1 MCQITT
7 ALHGYPKKHGLSIEW
22 IADNIGVT
30 ASTLERYLNP
40 NDKLPFPIK
49 LIIPF
54 MRSCNNDYSALDL
67 LESRLGRVAFK
78 LPQTDQKLATKDVVE
93 MIRQFSDSIRLM
105 ADIIEDNKIDKQED
119 VQLGKHLIKL
129 NQQINEMQARLM
141 NKYQ

>member
-1 MCQITT
+1 MKACSDD
-7 ALHGYPKKHGLSIEW
+7 LS
-22 IADNIGVT
+22 V
-30 ASTLERYLNP
+30 
-40 NDKLPFPIK
+40 
-49 LIIPF
+49 
-54 MRSCNNDYSALDL
+54 LDL
-67 LESRLGRVAFK
+67 IESRLGRVAFK
-78 LPQTDQKLATKDVVE
+78 LPQTDQKLVTKDVVE

>member
-1 MCQITT
+1 M
-7 ALHGYPKKHGLSIEW
+7 PKKHGLSVEW
-22 IADNIGVT
+22 IADHIGCNPT
-30 ASTLERYLNP
+30 SLHRQLNP
-40 NDKLPFPIK
+40 HDHYPFPLKK
-49 LIIPF
+49 LIPF
-54 MRSCNNDYSALDL
+54 MKACSDDLSVLDL
-67 LESRLGRVAFK
+67 IESRLGRVAFK
-78 LPQTDQKLATKDVVE
+78 LPQTDQKLVTKDVVE